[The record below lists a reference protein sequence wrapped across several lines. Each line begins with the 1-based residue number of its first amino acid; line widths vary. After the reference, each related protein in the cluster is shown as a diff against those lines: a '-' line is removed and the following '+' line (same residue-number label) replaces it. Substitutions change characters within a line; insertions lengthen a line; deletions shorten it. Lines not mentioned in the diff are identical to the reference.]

1 MDLKQTLQNLSLGG
15 YPTGLGGCK
24 NYEHTLDCCEYD
36 VTVFDGK
43 AGRPE
48 IFESD
53 GDVIRIHHGVLNESN
68 PDVLQKYDDMTIIS
82 DNEWDLKM
90 LISKVKEKGDKIRL
104 SCVKSC
110 LVDAAFYAT
119 KAKQGLQTDPF
130 APAWTKCAAYFIA
143 DALVLYNGKNRS
155 PTHMLEFIRKFQKNK
170 ANEFSLV
177 AEVIG
182 LERSTPSLL
191 ERMFKSTVGFSDM
204 TENNGHAK
212 IIERKYQYLAGN
224 SLLSDCYFYLGYI
237 NRNNLVS
244 IKDDL
249 NRRQDLVHV
258 LKTALDFE
266 HDLTKIEQQA
276 NSLHNVAN
284 ELIRNLQGHT

>member
-1 MDLKQTLQNLSLGG
+1 MSLGS
-15 YPTGLGGCK
+15 YPVGLGGCK
-24 NYEHTLDCCEYD
+24 NYEHTLACCEYD

-43 AGRPE
+43 TEKSE
-48 IFESD
+48 ILKVG
-53 GDVIRIHHGVLNESN
+53 GDLIRIHHGSIDESN
-68 PDVLQKYDDMTIIS
+68 SDLLQKYDGMTVLLDS
-82 DNEWDLKM
+82 DWSLKM
-90 LISKVKEKGDKIRL
+90 LLSKIKEKSDKIRL

-119 KAKQGLQTDPF
+119 KAKQGLQADPF

-155 PTHMLEFIRKFQKNK
+155 PTHMLEFIRRFQKNR

-177 AEVIG
+177 AEAIG
-182 LERSTPSLL
+182 LERATPSLL

-212 IIERKYQYLAGN
+212 IIERKYQYLASN

-237 NRNNLVS
+237 NKNNLVS
-244 IKDDL
+244 IRDEI
-249 NRRQDLVHV
+249 NRRQELVHV

-266 HDLTKIEQQA
+266 HDPTKIEQQA

-284 ELIRNLQGHT
+284 ELICNMQEYT